1 MNGYFNDWLE
11 NLHCLEQL
19 FIVYGVWLDQFHGQK
34 RILNSFFLYLP
45 PSSPFLKFYLV
56 VQAKTLEATVNPL
69 FHPIL
74 QLSSHIQFI
83 SYPVDSLFFFFLTLL
98 FKDSNLFSEVYVPS
112 LKPYHFLPS
121 LLQSLQ
127 PTCLLPFMSPLAGL
141 LARVRGNLSKYKSD
155 QISSHGKIWKA
166 TGKHIF
172 LCHPGYTAGRQGP
185 LQKKK
190 KKCDV
195 LSLAN
200 NGKRGRHCCMR
211 TLWKVISCR
220 DWPDHLGSPPSF
232 IVYSATAN
240 NL

>member
-1 MNGYFNDWLE
+1 M
-11 NLHCLEQL
+11 
-19 FIVYGVWLDQFHGQK
+19 
-34 RILNSFFLYLP
+34 
-45 PSSPFLKFYLV
+45 
-56 VQAKTLEATVNPL
+56 NPL
-69 FHPIL
+69 FHRIL
-74 QLSSHIQFI
+74 QPSSHIQFI

-98 FKDSNLFSEVYVPS
+98 FKDSNLFSEIYLPS

-127 PTCLLPFMSPLAGL
+127 LTCLLPFMSPLAGL
-141 LARVRGNLSKYKSD
+141 LERVRGNLSKYKSD
-155 QISSHGKIWKA
+155 QISSHGQIWKA

-172 LCHPGYTAGRQGP
+172 LCHPWLHCRKTGTIA
-185 LQKKK
+185 KK

-200 NGKRGRHCCMR
+200 NGKRGRHCCMK
-211 TLWKVISCR
+211 TLWEVINYR